1 MPIEKSARLIV
12 MERLNSEIVKAQ
24 TGDLQSAADFLE
36 GARKVRAGSKKQRRL
51 SREAHRDA
59 HLRKVDRPISW

>member
-1 MPIEKSARLIV
+1 MPTEKSARLLI

-24 TGDLQSAADFLE
+24 TSDLQRAADFLE

-51 SREAHRDA
+51 SREAHREA
-59 HLRKVDRPISW
+59 YLKKVDRPFSW